1 MPLFLRNPGIK
12 EARNCFDYFPG
23 FLIKTYSV
31 SCRISPAMQ
40 DVFGSSWTGKSNHF
54 VYPYISSS
62 KQVFAITDLH
72 QVSQELAKGDTMKK
86 LTTLVLMIIVLA
98 AGFFYS
104 PARAETISDC
114 QALIDQTS
122 SDLAG
127 VTIGGNNPEQTRASL
142 QSKLTGASTK
152 LDEGKYQD
160 AIDKLVDFRTSVE
173 KLAAAP
179 KPKISPE
186 DAALLITDVNNAI
199 ACIQSLIVE
208 G

>member
-1 MPLFLRNPGIK
+1 MR
-12 EARNCFDYFPG
+12 
-23 FLIKTYSV
+23 
-31 SCRISPAMQ
+31 
-40 DVFGSSWTGKSNHF
+40 
-54 VYPYISSS
+54 
-62 KQVFAITDLH
+62 
-72 QVSQELAKGDTMKK
+72 K
-86 LTTLVLMIIVLA
+86 LTTLALVIIILA
-98 AGFFYS
+98 AGLFYS

-127 VTIGGNNPEQTRASL
+127 VTIGGNNPDQTRASL
-142 QSKLTGASTK
+142 QSKLAGASTK

-173 KLAAAP
+173 KMAAAP

-186 DAALLITDVNNAI
+186 DAALLITDANNAI
-199 ACIQSLIVE
+199 ACIQSLTVE

>member
-1 MPLFLRNPGIK
+1 
-12 EARNCFDYFPG
+12 
-23 FLIKTYSV
+23 
-31 SCRISPAMQ
+31 
-40 DVFGSSWTGKSNHF
+40 
-54 VYPYISSS
+54 
-62 KQVFAITDLH
+62 
-72 QVSQELAKGDTMKK
+72 MKK
-86 LTTLVLMIIVLA
+86 LTTLALVIIILA
-98 AGFFYS
+98 AGLFYS
-104 PARAETISDC
+104 SARAETISDC

-186 DAALLITDVNNAI
+186 DAALLITDANNAI

>member
-1 MPLFLRNPGIK
+1 
-12 EARNCFDYFPG
+12 
-23 FLIKTYSV
+23 
-31 SCRISPAMQ
+31 
-40 DVFGSSWTGKSNHF
+40 
-54 VYPYISSS
+54 
-62 KQVFAITDLH
+62 
-72 QVSQELAKGDTMKK
+72 MKK
-86 LTTLVLMIIVLA
+86 LTTLALVIIILA
-98 AGFFYS
+98 AGLFYS
-104 PARAETISDC
+104 SARAETISDC
-114 QALIDQTS
+114 QALIDQTT

-186 DAALLITDVNNAI
+186 DAALLITDANNAI